1 MVQQL
6 ILPSGHHCTVSMAV
20 PFDRKHTDP
29 AEDGRTAKLESDVSI
44 LLSRKIISKRQ
55 FLPYLILCSYEIELR
70 DDKLKYQVS
79 LMAHSCEE
87 ASC

>member
-20 PFDRKHTDP
+20 PFHRKYTDP
-29 AEDGRTAKLESDVSI
+29 AEDGRTANKLESDVSI

-55 FLPYLILCSYEIELR
+55 FLSYLILCSYEIELR

-79 LMAHSCEE
+79 LMVHSIV
-87 ASC
+87 

>member
-20 PFDRKHTDP
+20 PFDRKYTDP
-29 AEDGRTAKLESDVSI
+29 AEDGRTANNLESDVSI

-55 FLPYLILCSYEIELR
+55 FFALSNTVFI
-70 DDKLKYQVS
+70 
-79 LMAHSCEE
+79 
-87 ASC
+87 